1 MRETQLDLE
10 VEGKCEATWRCKLE
24 VKYLKTMQLLSLAD
38 TAPRPVF
45 PMPNSDADLVH
56 CETSRSPKCGHQPIG
71 TDIRVHA
78 HRLLRYSLR
87 CIVEIGNQIYTSVAV
102 NLSARCPQAVLAL

>member
-24 VKYLKTMQLLSLAD
+24 VKQLKTVQLLPLTD
-38 TAPRPVF
+38 TALRPVF
-45 PMPNSDADLVH
+45 PMPNSGADLVH